1 MDRLAGQEMCH
12 QQKMYSTDA
21 EKGGGGVAGR
31 PVLRC
36 SLVLPCVTFIFKIKG
51 WKLLNLR

>member
-12 QQKMYSTDA
+12 HQKMYSGDA
-21 EKGGGGVAGR
+21 EKRGVCGGR
-31 PVLRC
+31 PVLHC
-36 SLVLPCVTFIFKIKG
+36 SFELPCVTFIFKIKS